1 MASISWNQFLKVT
14 KQDFDVRG
22 YPSFRVPF
30 WIRYWRPH
38 CREVLKKKKN
48 NRRMRDCEGCFFFFF
63 PLKKNINKITL
74 NNVKQC
80 LYLGSRP
87 EQWTPYPTHP
97 LPLIKP
103 QPVLKSLFHK
113 SLEAFFLSAWERS
126 RQRKTEIKRIFQS
139 VSGGWSRR
147 MPQLLL
153 LACLLIIVTRVAPRG
168 ESCVKYLAQ
177 YWFLLEEFAVMYRL
191 LRARFQYLKYWF

>member
-14 KQDFDVRG
+14 KQDFDMRG
-22 YPSFRVPF
+22 CPSFRVPF
-30 WIRYWRPH
+30 WIRYQRPH
-38 CREVLKKKKN
+38 WREVLRKKTIGGWGIV
-48 NRRMRDCEGCFFFFF
+48 RVVFFFF
-63 PLKKNINKITL
+63 LKKNINKITL
-74 NNVKQC
+74 DNVKQC

-113 SLEAFFLSAWERS
+113 SLGAFFKSAWKRS

-139 VSGGWSRR
+139 VSGGSSRR
-147 MPQLLL
+147 MPQFLLF
-153 LACLLIIVTRVAPRG
+153 ACLFIIITVGSPRG
-168 ESCVKYLAQ
+168 KSCVKYLAQ
-177 YWFLLEEFAVMYRL
+177 YFFVGGICCYV
-191 LRARFQYLKYWF
+191 QVIKSKIPVS

>member
-1 MASISWNQFLKVT
+1 
-14 KQDFDVRG
+14 
-22 YPSFRVPF
+22 
-30 WIRYWRPH
+30 
-38 CREVLKKKKN
+38 
-48 NRRMRDCEGCFFFFF
+48 MRDCEGFFFFF

-74 NNVKQC
+74 DNVKRC

-126 RQRKTEIKRIFQS
+126 RQRKTEMKRIFQS

-147 MPQLLL
+147 MPRFLLF
-153 LACLLIIVTRVAPRG
+153 ACLFIIVTSVAPRG
-168 ESCVKYLAQ
+168 KSCVKYLAQ
-177 YWFLLEEFAVMYRL
+177 YCFLLEEFAVMYRL